1 VATEVDGSIVQP
13 ATRAALFSIKA
24 TVGKINRTGV
34 QGGAP
39 SFDSVGVLSKTAKDT
54 ADLLGVLTGEDYSEF
69 LTGSWEGVRVGFV
82 NPDLWQPASFVVEPN
97 EDFKKQTY
105 AEMDAA
111 VAKIRS
117 LGAKVIEDVPM
128 ISLADV
134 TKDPRGVKEIEQLFS
149 K

>member
-1 VATEVDGSIVQP
+1 MGRHPSGIFYSRSVATS
-13 ATRAALFSIKA
+13 
-24 TVGKINRTGV
+24 N
-34 QGGAP
+34 
-39 SFDSVGVLSKTAKDT
+39 
-54 ADLLGVLTGEDYSEF
+54 
-69 LTGSWEGVRVGFV
+69 
-82 NPDLWQPASFVVEPN
+82 FVVEPN

-117 LGAKVIEDVPM
+117 LGAKVVEDVPM

-134 TKDPRGVKEIEQLFS
+134 TKDPRSVKEIEQLFG